1 MAEARVVLSA
11 VDQTRA
17 AVESAKRN
25 MESLSHTV
33 EQAKTAVELF
43 IGNEVVRYMYEW
55 VKGIIETGDAMNDLS
70 QRVGIAVEDLAKYQ
84 LATAQ
89 SGTTMESLAKGIKG
103 LSTNM
108 VEHADILKAA
118 GVTATTADGAMMQLA
133 DMFESMPDGVDKT
146 ALAVKLFGKSGMDL
160 IPMLNLGSNGLK
172 ESAEKS
178 AKYAET
184 LKILAPQADKF
195 NDNMAEFAL
204 HSKVAGMSMMNN
216 VMDALIKIS
225 GQMAVATKESGTLA
239 GVWAGLSGVW
249 TEGWGQKLEIWRH
262 KTLAWFDEIDARKAR
277 FFGWN
282 DDAGQ
287 KQNSANEHYL
297 AIQKLLSGNA
307 PAEVP
312 KPAADKKT
320 SPRAKKLLADLLR
333 ADGSSKEALSEYD
346 KLIAKLGGDVAKAAA
361 EAEAAQMGYN
371 KAQTEFIAL
380 TKTGAWEDLTADQ
393 KQAVAVLFESKIAS
407 EQSTEAT
414 KQLDK
419 ANLEAASAREKN
431 TVSLIEGLSKYQEE
445 SEALRESNARLGLN
459 KEAIAAL
466 DAIKLESKATT
477 LDLMAIKVLD
487 RNLDESQYQIYKAQ
501 ADELRSQAKLKKE
514 GAAKASDIDAKAAA
528 DKLSEEAAKSLH
540 DDVKNALSTAFRDS
554 KDPIG
559 AFGDALGNVIYTRVT
574 NSLADALA
582 TQFLN
587 SAMVKSFT
595 SMFGFANGGIMSSG
609 GPVPLNAY
617 GSGGIANGPQL
628 ALFGE
633 GRMNEAFVP
642 LPDGRSI
649 PVSMQGGGQP
659 ITININASVG
669 DIASKSD
676 VVAGMRAT
684 ANNIAAQ
691 ISRAQRYGGAL
702 A

>member
-1 MAEARVVLSA
+1 MAEAKVVFSA

-33 EQAKTAVELF
+33 EQAKVAVELF
-43 IGNEVVRYMYEW
+43 IGSEIVRYMYEW
-55 VKGIIETGDAMNDLS
+55 AKGIIETGDAMNDLS

-118 GVTATTADGAMMQLA
+118 GVTATTTDEAMMQLA
-133 DMFESMPDGVDKT
+133 DLFASMPDGMEKN
-146 ALAVKLFGKSGMDL
+146 ALGSKLLGKSFMDL
-160 IPMLNLGSNGLK
+160 VPLLNLGSKGLK

-178 AKYAET
+178 AKYAEV
-184 LKILAPQADKF
+184 LKVLAPQADKF

-216 VMDALIKIS
+216 MLPALTKIS
-225 GQMAVATKESGTLA
+225 AQMAIATQEGGALA

-262 KTLAWFDEIDARKAR
+262 KALAAIDEVDARTKR
-277 FFGWN
+277 FLGWN
-282 DDAGQ
+282 DDAG
-287 KQNSANEHYL
+287 KLQNSANEHYL
-297 AIQKLLSGNA
+297 AIQKLLAGNA
-307 PAEVP
+307 PVEAPKTPTKKVISPETQALIDALL
-312 KPAADKKT
+312 KPAGA
-320 SPRAKKLLADLLR
+320 
-333 ADGSSKEALSEYD
+333 GKEVLSEYD
-346 KLIAKLGGDVAKAAA
+346 KIIAKLGGDVAKAAA
-361 EAEAAQMGYN
+361 DAEAAQMGYN

-380 TKTGAWEDLTADQ
+380 TKTGAWKDLTADQ
-393 KQAVAVLFESKIAS
+393 KAAVATLFESKIVS
-407 EQSTEAT
+407 EQATEAT

-431 TVSLIEGLSKYQEE
+431 TASLIEGLSKYQEE

-582 TQFLN
+582 TQILN
-587 SAMVKSFT
+587 SSMVKSIT
-595 SMFGFANGGIMSSG
+595 SIFGFANGGIMSASG
-609 GPVPLNAY
+609 SLPLNTYA
-617 GSGGIANGPQL
+617 SGGIANRPQL

-633 GRMNEAFVP
+633 GRMNEAYVP

-649 PVSMQGGGQP
+649 PVSMKGGGQAV
-659 ITININASVG
+659 TINITANVG

-676 VVAGMRAT
+676 VVDGMRAT
-684 ANNIAAQ
+684 ANNIVAQ
-691 ISRAQRYGGAL
+691 LSRSRTYGGAL

>member
-1 MAEARVVLSA
+1 MAEAKVVLSA
-11 VDQTRA
+11 VDQTRS

-33 EQAKTAVELF
+33 EQAKDAVELF
-43 IGNEVVRYMYEW
+43 IGSEIVRYMYEW
-55 VKGIIETGDAMNDLS
+55 AKGIIETGDAMNDLS

-84 LATAQ
+84 MATAQ

-118 GVTATTADGAMMQLA
+118 GVTATTADGAMIQLA
-133 DMFESMPDGVDKT
+133 DIFASMPDGVGKT
-146 ALAVKLFGKSGMDL
+146 VLAVKLFGKAAGMDL
-160 IPMLNLGSNGLK
+160 IPMLNLGSAGLK

-178 AKYAET
+178 AKYAEV
-184 LKILAPQADKF
+184 LKVLAPQADKF

-216 VMDALIKIS
+216 MLPALTKIS
-225 GQMAVATKESGTLA
+225 AQMAIATQEGGALA

-262 KTLAWFDEIDARKAR
+262 KALAAIDEVDARTKR
-277 FFGWN
+277 FLGWN
-282 DDAGQ
+282 DDAG
-287 KQNSANEHYL
+287 KFQNSANEHYL
-297 AIQKLLSGNA
+297 AIQKLLAGNA
-307 PAEVP
+307 PVEARKTPTKKVISPEIQALIDALSKPAGAEV
-312 KPAADKKT
+312 
-320 SPRAKKLLADLLR
+320 
-333 ADGSSKEALSEYD
+333 LSEYD
-346 KLIAKLGGDVAKAAA
+346 KLVAKLGGDVAKAAA
-361 EAEAAQMGYN
+361 DAEAAQMGYN
-371 KAQTEFIAL
+371 KAQTEFVALKMGEVWAGL
-380 TKTGAWEDLTADQ
+380 TKQQ
-393 KQAVAVLFESKIAS
+393 KEVVSKLFDSKIAS
-407 EQSTEAT
+407 EQLADAT
-414 KQLDK
+414 KKIAKADLD
-419 ANLEAASAREKN
+419 AAIAREKFN
-431 TVSLIEGLSKYQEE
+431 VSLIEGLSKYQEE

-459 KEAIAAL
+459 KVAIAAL

-595 SMFGFANGGIMSSG
+595 SIFGFANGGIMSSG

-617 GSGGIANGPQL
+617 ASGGIANSPQL

-676 VVAGMRAT
+676 VVKGMRAT
-684 ANNIAAQ
+684 ANQIVSQ
-691 ISRAQRYGGAL
+691 ISRNQRYGGAL